1 MPPPPSYRFQLYMYI
16 FDKFCVFAKYIYSQ
30 KVAETET
37 WDWLSANSRSGSCS
51 CCYRLLALK
60 KHPSNTSG
68 MVGLLTCVCRWSVTS
83 YTYLVLSHN
92 ERVYYLWYPRFLFIV
107 NIKPRGCVYIPIYAT
122 IKVTVTSILNTI
134 DQKLNLAFYMIM
146 FFAYSATSL
155 VSHDIEWLLQKD
167 STCIIY
173 TF

>member
-1 MPPPPSYRFQLYMYI
+1 MPPSPLISISIVHVHIWQVL
-16 FDKFCVFAKYIYSQ
+16 CVCKISS
-30 KVAETET
+30 KSGGNSNLGLT
-37 WDWLSANSRSGSCS
+37 ANSRFGSCS
-51 CCYRLLALK
+51 CCYRLLPLK